1 LAYQWAN
8 APKNQPVANGEFSA
22 YHWAQKTKDAV
33 EYNVVQE
40 LGDSDADV
48 MSQKAVTDAIQV
60 RWRIDEKLKP
70 AFYQNFTYNNEP
82 LDPRITFTRSGEAT
96 YIKNGRLLTAGVD
109 EPVFEDGGLRLEPQ
123 GTNFLKESGRP
134 SDSTV
139 WGHHSVLLEDI
150 DVSPY
155 LDTEVIISAQSTVAG
170 FYQQNVVDNTDARA
184 FTFSCFGEVLPDAVG
199 LNYIHIG
206 RDHGGGQDRWYLTID
221 KESGEIESA
230 TVRDEF
236 GSLVDYGSV
245 QISGNVRFYWITV
258 QPLAGADGEI
268 RHRFST
274 NSTTPIGARVFR

>member
-1 LAYQWAN
+1 
-8 APKNQPVANGEFSA
+8 
-22 YHWAQKTKDAV
+22 
-33 EYNVVQE
+33 
-40 LGDSDADV
+40 
-48 MSQKAVTDAIQV
+48 
-60 RWRIDEKLKP
+60 
-70 AFYQNFTYNNEP
+70 
-82 LDPRITFTRSGEAT
+82 
-96 YIKNGRLLTAGVD
+96 
-109 EPVFEDGGLRLEPQ
+109 
-123 GTNFLKESGRP
+123 
-134 SDSTV
+134 
-139 WGHHSVLLEDI
+139 
-150 DVSPY
+150 
-155 LDTEVIISAQSTVAG
+155 ISAQSTVAG

-274 NSTTPIGARVFR
+274 NSTTPIGARVFRIGHQQLEKALYPTSYIPTNGQPATRPADNARIEGAAFSSIFNPNQGAMVFKIGEGSALPNLRDIAPYYAAALWTE